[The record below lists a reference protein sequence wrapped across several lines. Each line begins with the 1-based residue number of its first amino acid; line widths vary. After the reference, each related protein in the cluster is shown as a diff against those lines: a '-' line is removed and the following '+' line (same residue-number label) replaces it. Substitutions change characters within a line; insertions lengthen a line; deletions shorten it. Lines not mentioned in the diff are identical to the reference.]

1 MIAAASSDPSD
12 MRDLHIKIH
21 DLCGVAGMLALPGIE
36 EPARQALALIQ
47 TAEEA
52 GRGLDPDERNRA
64 LSALDT
70 VAARALDELSGAGK
84 VA

>member
-12 MRDLHIKIH
+12 MRDLHIKVH

-52 GRGLDPDERNRA
+52 GRGLDPDEQKHA
-64 LSALDT
+64 LSALNI
-70 VAARALDELSGAGK
+70 VAARALDELGGMGS